1 MLNILK
7 LKNPD
12 YKLSAYENTPVTD
25 IGYVVV
31 DTELTGLDEKKDSI
45 VSIGAVRMTG
55 GRIDLSDTFH
65 KLIKPATALTRES
78 IVIHG
83 ITPSDV
89 IKEPDIDKVLLE
101 FSGFCGTDV
110 IIGHFVSID
119 MSFIN
124 REMKKISGLPM
135 QNPVLDTFTIYEWIR
150 KRGAGSDKN
159 SVALSMVRDPSLYEI
174 AKYLGIPFNGG
185 HDAAMDSFITA
196 QVFQRFIPILI
207 ESGIQYIEDLL
218 LIGNPFKR
226 GDRFR
231 RAAEMSRF

>member
-1 MLNILK
+1 MMNILK

-12 YKLSAYENTPVTD
+12 YRLSVDENTPITD
-25 IGYVVV
+25 VRYVVV
-31 DTELTGLDEKKDSI
+31 DTELTGLNEKKDSI
-45 VSIGAVRMTG
+45 VSLGAVRMTG

-65 KLIKPATALTRES
+65 RLIKPETALTRES

-89 IKEPDIDKVLLE
+89 IKEPDINEVLLE

-110 IIGHFVSID
+110 IVGHFVSID

-150 KRGAGSDKN
+150 KKGTGSGKN
-159 SVALSMVRDPSLYEI
+159 SVALPMVRDPRLYEI
-174 AKYLGIPFNGG
+174 AKYFGIPFNGG
-185 HDAAMDSFITA
+185 HDAAIDSFITA
-196 QVFQRFIPILI
+196 QVFQRFIPMLI
-207 ESGIQYIEDLL
+207 ESGIQDIEDLL
-218 LIGNPFKR
+218 MIGNPFKG